1 MKGSLLW
8 DRDHIWDVRGEVGN
22 SMFFNTLTSW
32 LVVWN
37 FFPHIYIYWEE
48 SSQLTNIFQR
58 G

>member
-8 DRDHIWDVRGEVGN
+8 DRDHIWDMRGEVGN

-37 FFPHIYIYWEE
+37 FFPHIYI
-48 SSQLTNIFQR
+48 LGRIIPTD
-58 G
+58 